1 MKGSKM
7 RVGMILAGLL
17 LIGVVLGVWGLV
29 ASGKRFLDACHL
41 TLQLITLNAGL
52 EDGEKPWQLE
62 IARFLLPGIGAY
74 VVLEGI
80 FFLAGRHLSALK
92 LELHTKDHYVICG
105 LGDRGMALARD
116 LLKGGKQKPSRT
128 VAAIDIDPGNL
139 HAMLFIKMGG
149 VFLEGDAREP
159 SILKQARIQRAAH
172 LILLTGTDAANL
184 GVLRQVVKLTTGNRT
199 ESRAASSALKSH
211 THLASRENRAL
222 FDAGGELCPPIRDGI
237 EMHVFNVYENA
248 AVALFQ
254 ENILGANTD
263 TVTPGAAPVS
273 VLIAGF
279 GRMGEAVLLEAMQ
292 LGHFCNHVP
301 LSLTVFDDNAQSAER
316 HFFQRYRE
324 VPDHL
329 GDKGLR
335 LWNLRFV
342 DTLGLDAAG
351 RLGHYS
357 DILACHDDE
366 DAALTCINNLR
377 ERWQCEEDR
386 LPTRFFLYSSCGQ
399 ASSSSVIHPF
409 GDFRQVCSAEN
420 VFHSTSKR
428 MAKASHWTYAWR
440 KLRDRDPSVG
450 SDSQSE
456 AALVEHDRSASQS
469 DKLSWKNYSL
479 LKQDSNRTERRHYGI
494 KLHAL
499 GLRISS
505 VRNATPDSSL
515 IDPGDFP
522 FLIDSNCQYA
532 PLLLTSSLSAT
543 HLNTKELIN
552 RIHQLASAEHSRW
565 NAFHVLNNYRYGKT
579 KDECK
584 RTHDCLLNWAD
595 LSTDRPQVLK
605 WDYKNIYQ
613 MADVLRWEEKGI
625 SSIFGRAPE

>member
-1 MKGSKM
+1 MKGAKM
-7 RVGMILAGLL
+7 RGGMILAGLL
-17 LIGVVLGVWGLV
+17 LIGMVLGVWGLV
-29 ASGKRFLDACHL
+29 ESGKRFLDACYL
-41 TLQLITLNAGL
+41 TMQLITLNAGL

-80 FFLAGRHLSALK
+80 FLLAGRHLSVLK
-92 LELHTKDHYVICG
+92 LEFHTKDHYVICG

-116 LLKGGKQKPSRT
+116 LLKGDKHERSRT
-128 VAAIDIDPGNL
+128 VAAIDIDPSNL
-139 HAMLFIKMGG
+139 HAMLFIEMGG

-159 SILKQARIQRAAH
+159 SILKQAHIQRAAH
-172 LILLTGTDAANL
+172 LILLTGTDATNL
-184 GVLRQVVKLTTGNRT
+184 CVLRQVVKLTKGKRT
-199 ESRAASSALKSH
+199 ESRASSCVLKCH
-211 THLASRENRAL
+211 THLTSRENRAL
-222 FDAGGELCPPIRDGI
+222 FDAGGELFPPIRDSI

-254 ENILGANTD
+254 EHILGANTD
-263 TVTPGAAPVS
+263 TVTPGAAPVN

-301 LSLTVFDDNAQSAER
+301 LSLTVFDDDAQSAER
-316 HFFQRYRE
+316 HFFKRYRE
-324 VPDHL
+324 VPEHL
-329 GDKGLR
+329 GDKGLK

-342 DTLGLDAAG
+342 DTLGPDAAG

-366 DAALTCINNLR
+366 DVALTCINNLR

-386 LPTRFFLYSSCGQ
+386 LSTRFFLYSSCGQ
-399 ASSSSVIHPF
+399 ASSISVIHPF
-409 GDFRQVCSAEN
+409 GDFRQVCRSEN
-420 VFHSTSKR
+420 VFHSTSER
-428 MAKASHWTYAWR
+428 MAKASHEMYAWKR
-440 KLRDRDPSVG
+440 LKDCHASVG

-456 AALVEHDRSASQS
+456 AALAEHDRSGPPSEE
-469 DKLSWKNYSL
+469 LSWNSLSL
-479 LKQDSNRTERRHYGI
+479 LKQDSNRTEKRHYGI

-505 VRNATPDSSL
+505 EQNEAPDSSP
-515 IDPGDFP
+515 IYSGDFP
-522 FLIDSNCQYA
+522 WLLDFNFQYA
-532 PLLLTSSLSAT
+532 PLLLASSLSST
-543 HLNTKELIN
+543 HLNTKELID
-552 RIHQLASAEHSRW
+552 RIHQLARAEHSRW
-565 NAFHVLNNYRYGKT
+565 NAFHVLNNYHYGN

-584 RTHDCLLNWAD
+584 RSHDCMLFWAE
-595 LSTDRPQVLK
+595 LSATRPEVLK

-613 MADVLRWEEKGI
+613 MADVLRLTGQGI
-625 SSIFGRAPE
+625 SSIY